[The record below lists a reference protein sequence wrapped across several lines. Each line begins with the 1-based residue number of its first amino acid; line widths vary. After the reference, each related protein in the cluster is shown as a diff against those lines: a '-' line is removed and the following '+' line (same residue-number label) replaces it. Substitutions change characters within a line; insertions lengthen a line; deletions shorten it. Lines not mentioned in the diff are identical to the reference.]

1 MKRAYKYRIYP
12 IKEQQRYFARCFG
25 CCRKKPDS
33 ENCQKQE
40 LKIEIFF
47 ASQKYIEN
55 VIKTFKKDL
64 IESYH
69 VTLL

>member
-12 IKEQQRYFARCFG
+12 KKEQQRYFARCFG

-40 LKIEIFF
+40 LKIEIFLHHKNI
-47 ASQKYIEN
+47 SKM
-55 VIKTFKKDL
+55 
-64 IESYH
+64 S
-69 VTLL
+69 